1 MKRKEVTK
9 MKKRMAKVLAAV
21 AMLATASASVGCGWW
36 MIEEPKALKN
46 MD

>member
-1 MKRKEVTK
+1 

-21 AMLATASASVGCGWW
+21 AMLATASASVGCIIWLV
-36 MIEEPKALKN
+36 EEPKALKN

>member
-1 MKRKEVTK
+1 

-21 AMLATASASVGCGWW
+21 AMLATASASVGCTWW
-36 MIEEPKALKN
+36 IVEEPKALKN

>member
-1 MKRKEVTK
+1 

-21 AMLATASASVGCGWW
+21 AMMLTASASVGC
-36 MIEEPKALKN
+36 MFFCVEEPVALKN

>member
-1 MKRKEVTK
+1 

-21 AMLATASASVGCGWW
+21 AMLATAGASVRCMFWFA
-36 MIEEPKALKN
+36 EEPKALKN